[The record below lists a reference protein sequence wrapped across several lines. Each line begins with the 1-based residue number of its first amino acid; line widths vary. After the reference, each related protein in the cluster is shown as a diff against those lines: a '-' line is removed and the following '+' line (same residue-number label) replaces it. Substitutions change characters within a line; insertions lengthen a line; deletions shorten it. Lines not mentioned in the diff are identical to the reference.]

1 MKTLQTI
8 VLLLIGVYCL
18 QAQSNSEKEINSMM
32 DAWHKAAATAD
43 EDVFFG
49 SMTENC
55 IYLGTDKT
63 EHWQRDELKKWS
75 EKYFQRD
82 KAWAFTS
89 IERQVSI
96 EKKGKYAWFNETLNT
111 QMGVCRGSGVL
122 VKDKKKG
129 WLLEQY
135 NLAVLIDNDKMQDFI
150 ALSNSQSV
158 AEDTKKD
165 LKSVVDSLFLAL
177 RTSNGEITES
187 IFHTNFRLVRI
198 GEKGLDDATSRLDF
212 ISVIGKA
219 HKEMWDEQLQG
230 YQYSVDGKM
239 ATVITP
245 YKFYLGKAFS
255 HCGVNVFQL
264 INTESG
270 WKIFQINDTMRK
282 DDCEE
287 GNEELKMKN

>member
-1 MKTLQTI
+1 MKSFQIIL
-8 VLLLIGVYCL
+8 LLLIAVPCL
-18 QAQSNSEKEINSMM
+18 QAQSDSEKKINLML
-32 DAWHKAAATAD
+32 DAWHNAAATAD
-43 EDVFFG
+43 EDIFFG

-63 EHWQRDELKKWS
+63 ERWKRDELKKWS

-89 IERQVSI
+89 IERQI
-96 EKKGKYAWFNETLNT
+96 RIGKKGNYAWFNETLNT

-150 ALSNSQSV
+150 ALSNSQSIN
-158 AEDTKKD
+158 ENTKKN

-177 RTSNGEITES
+177 RTNDRKIPKS

-198 GEKGLDDATSRLDF
+198 GENGLDDSTSRADF
-212 ISVIGKA
+212 ISAIGKPR
-219 HKEMWDEQLQG
+219 KEMWDEQLQG
-230 YQYSVDGKM
+230 YSYSVDGKL

-245 YKFYLGKAFS
+245 YKFYLGKNFS
-255 HCGVNVFQL
+255 HCGINVFQL
-264 INTESG
+264 LHTEFG
-270 WKIFQINDTMRK
+270 WKIFQITDTMRK
-282 DDCEE
+282 ENCGE
-287 GNEELKMKN
+287 GRE